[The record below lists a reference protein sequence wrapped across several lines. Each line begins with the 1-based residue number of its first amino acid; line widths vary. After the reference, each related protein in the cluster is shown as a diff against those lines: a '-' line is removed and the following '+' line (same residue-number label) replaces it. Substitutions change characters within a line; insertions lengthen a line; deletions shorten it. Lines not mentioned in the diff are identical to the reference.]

1 MSMTTPPEGYVRSA
15 DGSTIALES
24 TGAGP
29 ALILIEAAAHYRAFS
44 SFTGL
49 TQLLSDRFTVYRY
62 DRRGRGDS
70 TDTLPY
76 SVDREVEDIA
86 ALVDQAG
93 GSAYVYGFSS
103 GALLGLNAAAAGVA
117 IPRLALLEPPLDD
130 DETQAPSSLTTELE
144 ELTGAGHNS
153 DALEHFQI
161 SIGVPD
167 EIIEDSRG
175 TPAWKAMES
184 VAHTLVYDCRISEAT
199 APEVFAAVTAPTL
212 VLDSDGS
219 TDDISGW
226 ASLVAARLPNAIH
239 RSLAGEWHGL
249 ADDVLAPVLIEFF
262 TASAD
267 KTP

>member
-1 MSMTTPPEGYVRSA
+1 MTTAPEGFARSA
-15 DGSTIALES
+15 DGTTIAYER
-24 TGAGP
+24 TGRGP
-29 ALILIEAAAHYRAFS
+29 ALILVEAAAHYRAFS

-49 TQLLSDRFTVYRY
+49 TDLLADHFTVYRY

-76 SVDREVEDIA
+76 SVDREVDDLA
-86 ALVDQAG
+86 ALIEAAG
-93 GSAYVYGFSS
+93 GSAYLYGFSS
-103 GALLGLNAAAAGVA
+103 GALLGLHAAARGLG

-130 DETQAPSSLTTELE
+130 DETRAPRSLTIELA
-144 ELTGAGHNS
+144 ELVDAGRHS
-153 DALEHFQI
+153 DAVEHFQM

-219 TDDISGW
+219 TDNLSGW
-226 ASLVAARLPNAIH
+226 ASMVAARLPNATH
-239 RSLAGEWHGL
+239 RSLTGEWHGL
-249 ADDVLAPVLIEFF
+249 ADGLLAPVLTEFF
-262 TASAD
+262 TDS
-267 KTP
+267 TR